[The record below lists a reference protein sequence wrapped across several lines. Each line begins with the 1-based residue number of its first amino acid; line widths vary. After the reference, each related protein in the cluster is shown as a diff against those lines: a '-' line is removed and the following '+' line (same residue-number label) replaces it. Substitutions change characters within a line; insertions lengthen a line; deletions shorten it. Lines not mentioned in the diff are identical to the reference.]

1 MGITMTTTDAWG
13 NLSVLLFY
21 PEGRTYSPPA
31 RRAGGG
37 IPPGGRAVRSARR
50 IALSSESAR
59 QCRRACG
66 RRSSLP
72 VRLSEGS
79 SPGLQLCRKLL
90 SSVGTTCHPPAK
102 TCHSTRHALRV
113 RQLCRSYGRC
123 YLAPS
128 IFFCRAKRNK
138 TAPCREQK
146 GRERLWRSITWKRRS

>member
-31 RRAGGG
+31 HRAGGG
-37 IPPGGRAVRSARR
+37 IPPFGRAVRSARR
-50 IALSSESAR
+50 IALSAESAR

-66 RRSSLP
+66 RRASLP
-72 VRLSEGS
+72 VWLADRS
-79 SPGLQLCRKLL
+79 SPGLQLRRKLL

-102 TCHSTRHALRV
+102 TCH

-123 YLAPS
+123 YPAQS
-128 IFFCRAKRNK
+128 IFFCLGKRNK
-138 TAPCREQK
+138 TAPYG
-146 GRERLWRSITWKRRS
+146 GRKEVNDYGDLSSGS